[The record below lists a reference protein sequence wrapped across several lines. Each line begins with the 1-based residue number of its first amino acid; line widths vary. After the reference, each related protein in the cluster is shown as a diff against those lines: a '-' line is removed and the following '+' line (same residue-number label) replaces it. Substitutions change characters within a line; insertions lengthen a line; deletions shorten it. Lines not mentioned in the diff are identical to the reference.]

1 MIPHKR
7 RSFRADNI
15 LFKYSR
21 VGSCSGE
28 ESDRWQHES
37 CTWTTTTI
45 LAVGPTWHNSA
56 ETC

>member
-21 VGSCSGE
+21 VGVAAAAKKVIGGSTKVV
-28 ESDRWQHES
+28 H
-37 CTWTTTTI
+37 
-45 LAVGPTWHNSA
+45 GPRPQFWP
-56 ETC
+56 